1 MTTTTQHQPLS
12 AFPATFSTPART
24 TPGREKAK
32 LKIASDRLRLAIAN
46 YLLCGEVKADLRTL
60 RQAEEILTEQAEEFG
75 KLTYNNPFATPYRAD
90 IQAAFYYYFLINP
103 VDGYEGY

>member
-46 YLLCGEVKADLRTL
+46 YLLCGEVKADLKTL
-60 RQAEEILTEQAEEFG
+60 RQAEEHLSEQCNDFG
-75 KLTYNNPFATPYRAD
+75 TLTYSNPYANPYKAD